1 MRNILRFDLGEFT
14 LGWFLLSVV
23 VGGVLGAGIK
33 YLFEVQLPESL
44 KQRRLIRRRIRKYS
58 YPLLQAASDVELR
71 IDNMLRNGVKNDW
84 LGCKI
89 MREIEQGKGFLE
101 DPDKRGYFLLSSLYV
116 FARYFAWV
124 EILRREARFVEF
136 PFGKESNGLFGVL
149 HKVNNAFRCT
159 TLWSNSPEKQHFKD
173 STGLYRHVQSAI
185 GETMI
190 VERNKELEC
199 LSFREFANKY
209 RSPENSDF
217 RFWLRS
223 LASYFE
229 GLSGVDITDIE
240 KMLEESGEYRVLRLV
255 AIQYWVFELVCFLDP
270 RFDRVQP
277 RDLDHKQRLLDSLPE
292 RYRPAIKDL
301 PAH

>member
-101 DPDKRGYFLLSSLYV
+101 DPDKRGYFL
-116 FARYFAWV
+116 
-124 EILRREARFVEF
+124 
-136 PFGKESNGLFGVL
+136 
-149 HKVNNAFRCT
+149 
-159 TLWSNSPEKQHFKD
+159 
-173 STGLYRHVQSAI
+173 
-185 GETMI
+185 
-190 VERNKELEC
+190 
-199 LSFREFANKY
+199 
-209 RSPENSDF
+209 
-217 RFWLRS
+217 
-223 LASYFE
+223 
-229 GLSGVDITDIE
+229 
-240 KMLEESGEYRVLRLV
+240 
-255 AIQYWVFELVCFLDP
+255 
-270 RFDRVQP
+270 
-277 RDLDHKQRLLDSLPE
+277 
-292 RYRPAIKDL
+292 
-301 PAH
+301 